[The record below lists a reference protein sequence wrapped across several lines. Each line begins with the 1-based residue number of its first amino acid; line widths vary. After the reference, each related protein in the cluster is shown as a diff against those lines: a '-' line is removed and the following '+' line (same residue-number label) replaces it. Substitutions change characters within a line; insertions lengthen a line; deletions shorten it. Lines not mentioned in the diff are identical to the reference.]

1 MALKYRISASKVP
14 EPWRSAITPQRD
26 SQGLY
31 YTVDQLADTYGPL
44 PLSRGLLFA
53 ESYYKDNGS
62 IVFADYQEFYN
73 STHLL
78 QSTIPQLK
86 YDSSN
91 FLALK

>member
-44 PLSRGLLFA
+44 PLSREHLFA
-53 ESYYKDNGS
+53 ASYYKDSGS
-62 IVFADYQEFYN
+62 TAFANYQEFYD
-73 STHLL
+73 STEYL

-86 YDSSN
+86 YHNND